1 MIVIL
6 GELKSI
12 LPKKK
17 KIDLPHSTG
26 MLYSENVF
34 VSVTITVTEEG
45 FTVGLEL
52 QGRRVDHGSK
62 QEVFRLEQKAEC

>member
-1 MIVIL
+1 MIL

-17 KIDLPHSTG
+17 KIDSPHSTG
-26 MLYSENVF
+26 MLYSENVL
-34 VSVTITVTEEG
+34 VSVTITVTKEG
-45 FTVGLEL
+45 FTVGSEL
-52 QGRRVDHGSK
+52 QGRRGDYGSK